1 MTSETQAEAAKL
13 PPDTVQYVVR
23 TLMGLEPQV
32 AAELEE
38 HGAVGI
44 EVGRRSVIFHA
55 TKAVLYGYL
64 QATRF
69 AVRVLRPVFQFQA
82 DGPDAMHASA
92 VQLDWGKWVDPR
104 RSMALDV
111 TVNSDHFPHD
121 QFAMFRLKDALSDHF
136 KSFGRGRAVHH
147 LNINRTNPEQ
157 LIHLHIAG
165 EQVTISL
172 DLIGKDAL
180 FKRGYRAP
188 RARAPLNEV
197 LTAGLLGL
205 AGWRPGE
212 TLVDPM
218 CGSGTF
224 AIEAGLWTAGVPI
237 HAGRREWTLF
247 GMPDFD
253 ADLWRTVGE
262 NARKERIDRAPILA
276 SDWNKHPVGDARES
290 VRKAGLEHLVRVEV
304 ADFLGMRPPRDVE
317 PGLIVLNPPY
327 GLRVEAD
334 DLEHLYGGIGGA
346 LKHRWSGWRAALLF
360 PKDLDAHHRIGLK
373 PTAKH
378 TVMNGPLTCT
388 WAVYDLFKGKRA
400 EYLAGGVA
408 EGADESAT
416 EHVATPDSEANEP
429 EGETVRFRR
438 PRIQSSKEEE

>member
-1 MTSETQAEAAKL
+1 MTSETQAEAAQM

-32 AAELEE
+32 ATELEE
-38 HGAVGI
+38 HGALGV
-44 EVGRRSVIFHA
+44 EVGRRSVTFHA

-69 AVRVLRPVFQFQA
+69 AVRVLRPVFRFEA
-82 DGPDAMHASA
+82 DGPDALHALA
-92 VQLDWGKWVDPR
+92 VKLDWGKWVDPR

-111 TVNSDHFPHD
+111 TANSDHFPHD
-121 QFAMFRLKDALSDHF
+121 QFAMFRLKDAMSDHF
-136 KSFGRGRAVHH
+136 KSFARGRAVHH
-147 LNINRTNPEQ
+147 LNINRTAPEQ

-334 DLEHLYGGIGGA
+334 DLENLYGGIGGA

-360 PKDLDAHHRIGLK
+360 PKDLEAHHRIGLK
-373 PTAKH
+373 PSAKH

-400 EYLAGGVA
+400 DHLSGGLEAGVDEPA
-408 EGADESAT
+408 MEGAPPTDV
-416 EHVATPDSEANEP
+416 VAPEQ

-438 PRIQSSKEEE
+438 PRIQSPKEEG